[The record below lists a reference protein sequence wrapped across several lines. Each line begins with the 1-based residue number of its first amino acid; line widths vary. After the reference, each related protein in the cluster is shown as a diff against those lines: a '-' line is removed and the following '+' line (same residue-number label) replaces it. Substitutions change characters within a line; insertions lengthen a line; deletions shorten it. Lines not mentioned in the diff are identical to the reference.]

1 MGGRISE
8 QNAKLLENWGQR
20 GSTAWLTFAKAHM
33 VPGVRTARREASVE
47 AGRPVCRLF

>member
-20 GSTAWLTFAKAHM
+20 RSTVWLTFAKDYV
-33 VPGVRTARREASVE
+33 VPGVRTA
-47 AGRPVCRLF
+47 